1 MPSKSHVIDD
11 SLPPVA
17 LFVAGSLPSTGHL
30 GLLDGNSR
38 TATTETTA
46 GLSPAT
52 GGVPFRSR
60 RASNT
65 LASSPQS
72 LKLRTCKILSFN
84 YQSARPAVSA
94 EDALIQLQQKTVP
107 KTKTPTGFPF
117 GYRPGFFFPGFRDF
131 YDVS

>member
-11 SLPPVA
+11 SLLPVA
-17 LFVAGSLPSTGHL
+17 LIVAGSLPSTGHFD
-30 GLLDGNSR
+30 LLDGISR

-52 GGVPFRSR
+52 GGAPFRSR

-65 LASSPQS
+65 LASLPQS
-72 LKLRTCKILSFN
+72 LKLPGFKILSFN
-84 YQSARPAVSA
+84 HQSA
-94 EDALIQLQQKTVP
+94 EDALIQPQQKTVP

-117 GYRPGFFFPGFRDF
+117 GYRPGFSFPGFRDF
-131 YDVS
+131 YDVG